1 MKLLLDEN
9 MPRKL
14 RHHLPGHDVF
24 TTPYMDWAG
33 IGNGK
38 LLALAADAGFEAVL
52 TLDGGIEYE
61 QNLAR
66 LPCSVI
72 ILKAQSNAF
81 EDLAPLLPAILDA
94 LSKLPPRTLVRLG

>member
-38 LLALAADAGFEAVL
+38 LLALAADAGFEAGAQNSFPGAGFRHRN
-52 TLDGGIEYE
+52 GGDVHHT
-61 QNLAR
+61 AR
-66 LPCSVI
+66 GDRACQDMGGLGG
-72 ILKAQSNAF
+72 AQQDRAHR
-81 EDLAPLLPAILDA
+81 
-94 LSKLPPRTLVRLG
+94 K